1 MIKTTRE
8 RLSSEDRQILTKL
21 VEELVVEETLDEFV
35 QKVRVLVPEFLDGE
49 MVSEDIDQL
58 LMALE
63 SSLLISKKTVL
74 LKLKMLLDDIESTFY
89 RVYQILTRMNDTNDK
104 ELTLKQ
110 IAKEK
115 LIDSELYD
123 ELKDTDISIYKLAN
137 IL

>member
-1 MIKTTRE
+1 
-8 RLSSEDRQILTKL
+8 
-21 VEELVVEETLDEFV
+21 
-35 QKVRVLVPEFLDGE
+35 
-49 MVSEDIDQL
+49 
-58 LMALE
+58 
-63 SSLLISKKTVL
+63 
-74 LKLKMLLDDIESTFY
+74 MLLDDIESTFY

-104 ELTLKQ
+104 EHTLKQ